1 MLRNSLFIIAFCG
14 LLASCSTKQD
24 LEFRQP
30 DDSEIRLGVAKVGTR
45 AAVNNLADLAKEG
58 NNVGIYGVEVATG
71 TVQPGDGWGNT
82 LSMNNVRTA
91 GIDAET
97 GAISWSGVYY
107 YPLNDEHFV
116 KFCAYYPYADES
128 NGFSVSAPA
137 TGKAPALNVKLDGTQ
152 DVMFATPVTGN
163 RTVKPAAL
171 RFEHVLTQ
179 LHFKIEDVNKGLKD
193 YEIRNIVFQEA
204 NTVAAMNIETGEFGQ
219 WSAPAELEVPGIKGQ
234 GIIFNGGDDSY
245 SMAVGD
251 PIMLQPGLDSFML
264 RVETSGGNYSNVE
277 IKPDGASATF
287 DAGRSYEITLFVDEQ
302 VEIFVS
308 VAVKDWIFGGT
319 GSVIVQ

>member
-1 MLRNSLFIIAFCG
+1 MLRNSLFIIALCG

-24 LEFRQP
+24 LEFRQS
-30 DDSEIRLGVAKVGTR
+30 DDSAIRLGVSKIGAR
-45 AAVNNLADLAKEG
+45 AAVNNLADLAEDG

-71 TVQPGDGWGNT
+71 NVQPGDGWGNS
-82 LSMNNVRTA
+82 LSMNNVRTT
-91 GIDAET
+91 GIDAQT
-97 GAISWSGVYY
+97 GAISWAGVYY
-107 YPLNDEHFV
+107 YPLNEDHFV

-137 TGKAPALNVKLDGTQ
+137 AGKAPALNVKLDGTQ
-152 DVMFATPVTGN
+152 DVMFAKPVAGN
-163 RTVKPAAL
+163 RDVKPAAL
-171 RFEHVLTQ
+171 QFEHVLTQ
-179 LHFKIEDVNKGLKD
+179 LHFKIVDVNKGLKD

-204 NTVAAMNIETGEFGQ
+204 NTVSAMNIETGEFGQ
-219 WSAPAELEVPGIKGQ
+219 WSAPAELEVPGIKGE
-234 GIIFNGGDDSY
+234 GIVFDGGDSY
-245 SMAVGD
+245 SMAIGD

-264 RVETSGGNYSNVE
+264 RVETSGGTYSNVE

-308 VAVKDWIFGGT
+308 VAVENWIFGGT